1 MEAAIRNLA
10 FCGRGLGHLGIS
22 SNSAL
27 LLIPSQGSLPLLS
40 ANKRTGPFPLY
51 AKEAKSA

>member
-10 FCGRGLGHLGIS
+10 FCGQGTGHLGIS

-27 LLIPSQGSLPLLS
+27 LLILSQGSLPICS
-40 ANKRTGPFPLY
+40 ANKRTDPFPLY
-51 AKEAKSA
+51 AE